1 MAPRDILSILK
12 ERNLSNV
19 STISTIYNARNKI
32 RLVEQVGNSPMQV
45 LLSLLH
51 SNGYIYEFSTTGSN
65 ELENLFFVH
74 PTSFDIWR
82 AFPHVLI
89 IDATYKTNQYNMPF
103 VQIVGVTSTNKTFS
117 IAFTFMH
124 NEKTVNYT

>member
-1 MAPRDILSILK
+1 MEGHPYAKRLLHNEFSLVAELTRMNVAPRDILLILK
-12 ERNLSNV
+12 EMNLSNV

-51 SNGYIYEFSTTGSN
+51 SNGYIYEFSTTSSN

-74 PTSFDIWR
+74 STSFDIWR
-82 AFPHVLI
+82 AFPHMLI
-89 IDATYKTNQYNMPF
+89 IYATYKTNKYN
-103 VQIVGVTSTNKTFS
+103 VIL
-117 IAFTFMH
+117 I
-124 NEKTVNYT
+124 YI